1 MASRKRALTLPQLQ
15 LPTSSQRQPEK
26 KQHLCTEAEAE
37 AASHCDAHCD
47 VDVAASAAP
56 TPALTMAKAT
66 ATLPLPLPLP
76 LPFAFAGECP
86 KILAVTSFMDGR
98 QGSQPWP
105 VTLRLDASV
114 VAAAC
119 DLTYDQA
126 LQLLVKR
133 LRIDVCTRDGER
145 GRAYT
150 TEAGRVQ
157 DIAPLAWCVSFSEV
171 QRATG
176 GVGLPELL
184 TIYVQRKTLPLSVNM
199 YGAPLRL
206 VATLQNDDGSQYV
219 CWSPCFTVMSRLTRK
234 HAAGGITF
242 AMASCDAAFRPTPAH
257 VDFRAPQDV
266 KNAMAAC
273 PERSRGLVC
282 IPASYVDV
290 VARSAAAVDTTSSA
304 AASAA
309 ASAAS
314 AETSTPA
321 SCTSAEFA
329 LSSFASFAD
338 VFCGDVCPHAHA
350 LKSLPLDV
358 DSLYW
363 GDTEGFGRS
372 TSPCS
377 VGFEYEERGFA

>member
-1 MASRKRALTLPQLQ
+1 
-15 LPTSSQRQPEK
+15 
-26 KQHLCTEAEAE
+26 
-37 AASHCDAHCD
+37 
-47 VDVAASAAP
+47 
-56 TPALTMAKAT
+56 
-66 ATLPLPLPLP
+66 
-76 LPFAFAGECP
+76 
-86 KILAVTSFMDGR
+86 MDGR
-98 QGSQPWP
+98 QGSQPLP

-114 VAAAC
+114 VAAAR
-119 DLTYDQA
+119 DYTYDQA

-150 TEAGRVQ
+150 TESGRVQ

-184 TIYVQRKTLPLSVNM
+184 TVYVRRKTLPLSVNM

-242 AMASCDAAFRPTPAH
+242 AMASCDAAFEPTPAH

-290 VARSAAAVDTTSSA
+290 DVVASPVAAVDTTSSA

-314 AETSTPA
+314 SETSTPA